1 MSDTRP
7 NTSGARESA
16 GGEKRVG
23 LHSLK
28 PAEGSRKPRKR
39 LGRGAGTGHGK
50 TSGRGHKGAGARSGA
65 SAYAAYEGG
74 QMPLQRRLPRL
85 KGEARG
91 RHTVARPT
99 VYAAV
104 NLRELEGVPGDTIGP
119 DELRAAGL
127 VRKKAELVKILGN
140 GEAGRA
146 MTVRAHAF
154 SKSAREK
161 IEAGGGSVEVLE
173 R

>member
-1 MSDTRP
+1 VRL
-7 NTSGARESA
+7 NELKGAPGSRKA
-16 GGEKRVG
+16 RKRVG
-23 LHSLK
+23 RGM
-28 PAEGSRKPRKR
+28 GS
-39 LGRGAGTGHGK
+39 GHGK

-65 SAYAAYEGG
+65 KAHATYEGG

-91 RHTVARPT
+91 LHTVARPV

-104 NLRELEGVPGDTIGP
+104 NLGQLENVSGDTIGP

-127 VRKKAELVKILGN
+127 VRKKADLVKILGD
-140 GEAGRA
+140 GEIGRA
-146 MTVRAHAF
+146 VTVRAHAF
-154 SKSAREK
+154 SKSAKEK
-161 IEAGGGSVEVLE
+161 IEAAGGTTEVLE

>member
-1 MSDTRP
+1 VRL
-7 NTSGARESA
+7 NELKGAPGSKKAR
-16 GGEKRVG
+16 KRVG
-23 LHSLK
+23 RGT
-28 PAEGSRKPRKR
+28 GS
-39 LGRGAGTGHGK
+39 GHGK

-65 SAYAAYEGG
+65 KAHATYEGG

-99 VYAAV
+99 VYAPV
-104 NLRELEGVPGDTIGP
+104 NLAELEGISGDTIGP

-127 VRKKAELVKILGN
+127 VRKRVELVKILGN
-140 GEAGRA
+140 GEIGRA
-146 MTVRAHAF
+146 VSVRAHAF
-154 SKSAREK
+154 SRSAKEK
-161 IEAGGGSVEVLE
+161 IEAAGGSVEVLE